1 MARDSRQ
8 MRPRLRASGDG
19 VMGIARGVNAGAL
32 LGEVICPVAIKGT
45 IAAQGAEL
53 EDRFGMSEPS
63 AGAGDVHAVLD
74 QMTAST
80 LDDPGGDGPAF
91 A

>member
-19 VMGIARGVNAGAL
+19 VMGIARGVNAL
-32 LGEVICPVAIKGT
+32 LGEVICPVAIKVT